1 MTEEHTQ
8 EQGTGHTCH
17 PGGSRK
23 ACVSQVPIFNHLG
36 HEQMNEIMNV
46 VRHVSFKKGETIFG
60 AGDWSDTLYIIHQ
73 GKVKIYRLAESGKE
87 QILTVLYPG
96 DFTGEYALFNESTH
110 HDYAEAMEKTNICM
124 IKKEHLQNFLMKY
137 PTISLKM
144 LTEFSKRLEES
155 GSQTTNFATERVETR
170 IALYL
175 ADLAN
180 KSGSE
185 TIKLPMSRHDL
196 ASYLGTSPETISRRL
211 ADLEDRGLIK
221 QLSRTNIEII
231 DMDGLLLI

>member
-1 MTEEHTQ
+1 
-8 EQGTGHTCH
+8 
-17 PGGSRK
+17 
-23 ACVSQVPIFNHLG
+23 
-36 HEQMNEIMNV
+36 MNV
-46 VRHVSFKKGETIFG
+46 SNHT
-60 AGDWSDTLYIIHQ
+60 
-73 GKVKIYRLAESGKE
+73 
-87 QILTVLYPG
+87 
-96 DFTGEYALFNESTH
+96 
-110 HDYAEAMEKTNICM
+110 
-124 IKKEHLQNFLMKY
+124 
-137 PTISLKM
+137 LKM

>member
-1 MTEEHTQ
+1 M
-8 EQGTGHTCH
+8 
-17 PGGSRK
+17 
-23 ACVSQVPIFNHLG
+23 
-36 HEQMNEIMNV
+36 
-46 VRHVSFKKGETIFG
+46 
-60 AGDWSDTLYIIHQ
+60 YIIHQ

-124 IKKEHLQNFLMKY
+124 IKKEDLQNFLMKY